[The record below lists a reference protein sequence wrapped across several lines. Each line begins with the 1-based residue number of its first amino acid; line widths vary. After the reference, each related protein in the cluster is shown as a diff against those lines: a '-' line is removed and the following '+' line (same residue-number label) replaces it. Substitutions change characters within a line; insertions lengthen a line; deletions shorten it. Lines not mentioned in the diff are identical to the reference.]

1 MVEGAKN
8 HDTMETYGFLIA
20 DLNGSQWIDVQ
31 VTGHRVLYLG
41 IATCSSNRVRTHEV
55 FRVGSFGVSPRL
67 FLTAK
72 KNNHFKRL

>member
-41 IATCSSNRVRTHEV
+41 IATY
-55 FRVGSFGVSPRL
+55 RL
-67 FLTAK
+67 
-72 KNNHFKRL
+72 